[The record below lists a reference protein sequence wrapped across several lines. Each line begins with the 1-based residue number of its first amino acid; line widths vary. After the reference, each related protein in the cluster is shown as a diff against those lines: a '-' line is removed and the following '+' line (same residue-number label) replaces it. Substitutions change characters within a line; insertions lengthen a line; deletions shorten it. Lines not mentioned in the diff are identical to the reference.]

1 MFGDYQNGGL
11 EVASPEENP
20 PWHGEEQA
28 FLKGLING
36 MRSGILATT
45 RDGRLMMLNDI
56 GAQILG
62 LDEVPPIGTP
72 IDEALSSQPGLVRLL
87 RDSFTMISLP
97 NRAELDLDSGGQ
109 GCRRIGFT
117 LSMVSGQ
124 DDEPVGAAIFFKDL
138 TQIEHKEEQ
147 ERLKDRLAAVGQMA
161 ASLAHEIRNPLAAI
175 EVSCTLLKRRMGS
188 DKDGEKLLNK
198 ITAEVR
204 RLNRTITSNLEFV
217 RPVQLK
223 LDSAELAPMLDEAIS
238 VAFERRGGPGIEVI
252 RQYDESMPPMLMDR
266 VQLRQVFENLI
277 INAMEAVGDE
287 GRITVEARLL
297 RAPAAVTIP
306 YREAESRPKDPWQ
319 HFEHFAV
326 VRVQDTGPGVDDM
339 SKDRIF
345 FPFYT
350 TKKKG
355 SGVGLSMAKKIVNSH
370 RGSIEIGRAPGGGA
384 VFTVRLPVALR
395 PMEE

>member
-1 MFGDYQNGGL
+1 VFGNYKNGCL
-11 EVASPEENP
+11 KVAAPAENP

-62 LDEVPPIGTP
+62 LSEVPPIGTP
-72 IDEALSSQPGLVRLL
+72 IDEALSGQPSLVRLL
-87 RDSFTMISLP
+87 RDSFTMISLR
-97 NRAELDLDSGGQ
+97 NRAELDLDSAEQ

-117 LSMVSGQ
+117 LSMVSGP
-124 DDEPVGAAIFFKDL
+124 DEEPAGAAIFFKDL

-175 EVSCTLLKRRMGS
+175 EVSCTLLKRRMGP
-188 DKDGEKLLNK
+188 DEDGERLLNK
-198 ITAEVR
+198 ITAEVG
-204 RLNRTITSNLEFV
+204 RLNRAITSSLEFV
-217 RPVQLK
+217 RPVSLK
-223 LDSAELAPMLDEAIS
+223 LDSADLAPMLDEAIS
-238 VAFERRGGPGIEVI
+238 VAFERRGGPGIEVF
-252 RQYDESMPPMLMDR
+252 RQYGDSMPPMLMDR
-266 VQLRQVFENLI
+266 IQLRQVFENLI
-277 INAMEAVGDE
+277 LNAMEAVGEE

-297 RAPAAVTIP
+297 QAPGAVTVP
-306 YREAESRPKDPWQ
+306 YQQAESSSKDPWH
-319 HFEHFAV
+319 HFERFAV
-326 VRVQDTGPGVDDM
+326 VRVTDTGPGVDDM
-339 SKDRIF
+339 NKDRIF

-350 TKKKG
+350 TKTKG

-370 RGSIEIGRAPGGGA
+370 RGSIEIGRAPEGGA
-384 VFTVRLPVALR
+384 VFTVRLPVALS